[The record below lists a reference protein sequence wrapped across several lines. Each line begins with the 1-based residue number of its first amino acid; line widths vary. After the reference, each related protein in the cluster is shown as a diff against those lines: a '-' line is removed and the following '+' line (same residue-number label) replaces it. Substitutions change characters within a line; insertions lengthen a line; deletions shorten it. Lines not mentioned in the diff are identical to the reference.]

1 MNLIDVHTHFFPDD
15 MKINRT
21 KYCKI
26 DVNFNQLYANDDAK
40 ICTEDDLK
48 MILHHNSKLKVV
60 VQSIGYTDYELT
72 KYTNDFLIELSH
84 KYNRVKTLGSINPA
98 WGEDKSVDEL
108 KRIKKLGMSGIGEL
122 HPDIQGFNLL
132 NFNLMNPIVDYM
144 VENKMIF
151 SVHSSE
157 PVGHLYNGKGKMYP
171 SILYSFALRYPEL
184 NIIFAHLGGGLPIYF
199 LMPEI
204 SKELNNVYF
213 DTAAIDFLYHS
224 SIVKIFN
231 QILGDNK
238 ILFGSDYGLINIYR
252 AADYIKKSDLDTN
265 NLHNIFYSNAKQLFG
280 W

>member
-15 MKINRT
+15 MKSNRI

-26 DVNFNQLYANDDAK
+26 DANFNQLYANDNAQ

-48 MILHHNSKLKVV
+48 MILDDNSNLKIVI
-60 VQSIGYTDYELT
+60 QSIGYTDYELT

-84 KYNRVKTLGSINPA
+84 KYSQVKTFGSINPA
-98 WGEDKSVDEL
+98 WGEGKSVDEL
-108 KRIKKLGMSGIGEL
+108 KRIKKLGISGIGEL

-132 NFNLMNPIVDYM
+132 DFNLMNPIVDYM

-157 PVGHLYNGKGKMYP
+157 PVGHIYNGKGKMYP
-171 SILYSFALRYPEL
+171 SILYSFALQYPEL
-184 NIIFAHLGGGLPIYF
+184 KIIFAHLGGGLPIYF
-199 LMPEI
+199 LMPEVR
-204 SKELNNVYF
+204 KELNNVYF
-213 DTAAIDFLYHS
+213 DTAAIDFLYDS
-224 SIVKIFN
+224 SIVKIFK

-252 AADYIKKSDLDTN
+252 AVDYIKKSDLNRN
-265 NLHNIFYSNAKQLFG
+265 NLNNIFYNNAKQLFS

>member
-15 MKINRT
+15 MKSNRI

-26 DVNFNQLYANDDAK
+26 DANFNQLYANDNVQ

-48 MILHHNSKLKVV
+48 MILDDNSNLKIVI
-60 VQSIGYTDYELT
+60 QSIGYTDYELT

-84 KYNRVKTLGSINPA
+84 KYSQVKTLGSINPA
-98 WGEDKSVDEL
+98 WGEGKSVDEL
-108 KRIKKLGMSGIGEL
+108 KRIKKLGISGIGEL

-132 NFNLMNPIVDYM
+132 DFNLMNPIVDYM

-157 PVGHLYNGKGKMYP
+157 PVGHIYNGKGKMYP
-171 SILYSFALRYPEL
+171 SILYSFALQYPEL
-184 NIIFAHLGGGLPIYF
+184 KIIFAHLGGGLPIYF
-199 LMPEI
+199 LMPEV

-213 DTAAIDFLYHS
+213 DTAAIDFLYDS
-224 SIVKIFN
+224 SIVKIFK

-238 ILFGSDYGLINIYR
+238 ILFGSDYGLINLYR
-252 AADYIKKSDLDTN
+252 AVDNIKKSDLDTN
-265 NLHNIFYSNAKQLFG
+265 NLNNIFYNNAKQLFS

>member
-15 MKINRT
+15 MKSNRI

-26 DVNFNQLYANDDAK
+26 DANFNQLYANEDAQ
-40 ICTEDDLK
+40 IYTEDDLK
-48 MILHHNSKLKVV
+48 MILDNNSKLKIVI
-60 VQSIGYTDYELT
+60 QSIGYTDYELT
-72 KYTNDFLIELSH
+72 KYTNDFLIELSC
-84 KYNRVKTLGSINPA
+84 KYNQVKALGSINPA
-98 WGEDKSVDEL
+98 WNEGKSVDEL
-108 KRIKKLGMSGIGEL
+108 KRIKKLGISGIGEL

-132 NFNLMNPIVDYM
+132 DFNLMNPIVDYM

-157 PVGHLYNGKGKMYP
+157 PVGHIYNGKGKMYP
-171 SILYSFALRYPEL
+171 SILYSFALQYPEL
-184 NIIFAHLGGGLPIYF
+184 KIIFAHLGGGLPIYF

-204 SKELNNVYF
+204 IKELNNVYF
-213 DTAAIDFLYHS
+213 DTAAIDFLYDS
-224 SIVKIFN
+224 SIVKIYK

-252 AADYIKKSDLDTN
+252 AVNYIKKSNLDTN
-265 NLHNIFYSNAKQLFG
+265 NLDNIFYNNAKQLFG

>member
-15 MKINRT
+15 MKSNRI

-26 DVNFNQLYANDDAK
+26 DANFNQLYANEDTQ

-48 MILHHNSKLKVV
+48 MILDNNSKLKIVI
-60 VQSIGYTDYELT
+60 QSIGYTDYELT
-72 KYTNDFLIELSH
+72 KYTNDFLIELSQ
-84 KYNRVKTLGSINPA
+84 KYSQVKTLGSINPA

-108 KRIKKLGMSGIGEL
+108 KRIKKLGISGIGEL

-132 NFNLMNPIVDYM
+132 DCNLMNPIVNYM
-144 VENKMIF
+144 IENNMIF

-157 PVGHLYNGKGKMYP
+157 PVGHIYNGKGEMYP
-171 SILYSFALRYPEL
+171 SVLYSFALQYPEL
-184 NIIFAHLGGGLPIYF
+184 KIIFAHLGGGLPIYF

-213 DTAAIDFLYHS
+213 DTAAIDFLYDS
-224 SIVKIFN
+224 SIVKIFK
-231 QILGDNK
+231 QILGGNK

-252 AADYIKKSDLDTN
+252 AVDYIKKSDLDSN
-265 NLHNIFYSNAKQLFG
+265 DLNQIFYNNAKQLFG